1 MFGLWQPRYAAA
13 GIATF
18 PVILGRQMNAGVKEA
33 NAAAEQLVLLF
44 PNPVAA
50 HTEL

>member
-1 MFGLWQPRYAAA
+1 MSACISSTSMLQGNWIDDRPPKADERW
-13 GIATF
+13 IE
-18 PVILGRQMNAGVKEA
+18 EA

-50 HTEL
+50 HTQI